1 MASIN
6 EINIRLFGAF
16 RDCSQESVFPIAV
29 KGHET
34 ARDLKILL
42 GQQLVQKLAVGS
54 KLSFDIEALVAKSVL
69 ATDDRIL
76 EEGEIVSNGELSIL
90 PPVCGG

>member
-6 EINIRLFGAF
+6 EIKIRLFGAF
-16 RDCSQESVFPIAV
+16 RDCSTESFFPIAV
-29 KGHET
+29 EGHET
-34 ARDLKILL
+34 ARDLKIIL
-42 GQQLVQKLAVGS
+42 GRQLVQKLPSSS

-76 EEGEIVSNGELSIL
+76 DECEIVRAGELSIL